1 MTNSPGAAQSGQLG
15 APVWLPC
22 SKTTI
27 WMSLMKR
34 TIAAAVSWS
43 LRRLPLESKR
53 AALREVSVAICT
65 KTNEPSELSRWQ
77 PFGVSWGCLLTI
89 AALALVLGAP
99 ARSQEPLHPAES
111 IAEAARNVREH
122 QSKSTKH
129 PKIFTNDDLGAL
141 YPVPST
147 SASPA
152 ESSSASVAE
161 APKPPAAECDNP
173 DADRLKPDLLA
184 AQAEQDQ
191 VRHEVSYNPL
201 AISGRDVDMK
211 NFKPGS
217 SGVDF
222 GRPPLLETK
231 PPVPARIEE
240 VSLDEK
246 IASLTRALRIAC
258 DSPKD
263 AGIQTELDGAEQ
275 ELKVM
280 QREFDLDQNAYY
292 SKTNYAADTAGKAKI
307 DAKAQQVQYLH
318 SEVERLKDKLTASKA
333 NQIVN

>member
-1 MTNSPGAAQSGQLG
+1 MGSTPTY
-15 APVWLPC
+15 VV
-22 SKTTI
+22 
-27 WMSLMKR
+27 
-34 TIAAAVSWS
+34 AVVVFS
-43 LRRLPLESKR
+43 
-53 AALREVSVAICT
+53 
-65 KTNEPSELSRWQ
+65 
-77 PFGVSWGCLLTI
+77 
-89 AALALVLGAP
+89 LALGTP

-111 IAEAARNVREH
+111 VAEAARNVREH
-122 QSKSTKH
+122 QSNSTKH
-129 PKIFTNDDLGAL
+129 PKIFTNDDLRGQ

-147 SASPA
+147 SASSA
-152 ESSSASVAE
+152 ESSSASMAE
-161 APKPPAAECDNP
+161 VPKPPAAECDNP
-173 DADRLKPDLLA
+173 DADKLKADLLV

-191 VRHEVSYNPL
+191 IRREVSYNPL
-201 AISGRDVDMK
+201 AISGGDVDMK
-211 NFKPGS
+211 NFKRGN
-217 SGVDF
+217 SGFDVS
-222 GRPPLLETK
+222 GPPILETK

-307 DAKAQQVQYLH
+307 DAEAQQVQYLR
-318 SEVERLKDKLTASKA
+318 SEVERLKGKLTASKP
-333 NQIVN
+333 NQILN